1 MSRPTEENTAVT
13 IDVAIDTIGESYA
26 RYRLIRPHSESS
38 MFKSVRR
45 FGQLTPVVVDVEKGG
60 GHEMIDGF
68 KRLRC
73 ARTLGMGRVPCVSLG
88 ADEAAG
94 ILEVLKSIL
103 DAMKEEIIA
112 VDGKGEILYANKA
125 AWKVAGGPE
134 GETGRITSLSDIL
147 APGEDLS
154 AVTRPSGSAG
164 TGEGPAGF
172 RLTMRD
178 GSSRLVETRDL
189 LIQDQPAG
197 SRLMVLKSVK

>member
-1 MSRPTEENTAVT
+1 VLKGRFLEHVNAVFRTRTGERVFVEGSVNCRT
-13 IDVAIDTIGESYA
+13 IQGKPIYTRGIF
-26 RYRLIRPHSESS
+26 R
-38 MFKSVRR
+38 
-45 FGQLTPVVVDVEKGG
+45 EKGKP
-60 GHEMIDGF
+60 DST
-68 KRLRC
+68 R
-73 ARTLGMGRVPCVSLG
+73 
-88 ADEAAG
+88 DNG